1 MYIRW
6 DVPVELTGPVYR
18 ALHRMHSL
26 RNLRIK
32 SAGIPI
38 KLAISPSFATPPGG
52 WAAAPNPGTTI
63 AQNQGQAMLSAVPAF
78 TSTPGSAS
86 IAKRLG
92 KKAKGRLDD
101 AGLAGAFG
109 GFTGLASIAFT
120 DLTNLDYV
128 TDIANCIK
136 ASSTS
141 LRSLSLSLSWDLAQK
156 SRKATTAAPPAN
168 DVDDGDFSD
177 DTEDMLNSDLP
188 PPPPA
193 QPVSAADAKKDR
205 LAQDA
210 ILSKIFDMDGI
221 AAEGKRI
228 EKEVT
233 QTSENLNGATTGNL
247 KDSDFSLLADLAKS
261 LTAAL
266 IAKGSQKKQDIQRAM
281 ELLSKATNE
290 FMQSRDVAGTAG
302 PIDKPTIL
310 DDNDALGNP
319 VTDAA
324 LGFGATAA
332 TVPQPDTSSS
342 TIVPYTPNPSTGGFH
357 TSGPNTY
364 KPFDVSASMSFVPI
378 SDSHNQYTG
387 QHRTLRRSG

>member
-1 MYIRW
+1 
-6 DVPVELTGPVYR
+6 VPVELTGTVYR
-18 ALHRMHSL
+18 ALHKIHSL

-38 KLAISPSFATPPGG
+38 KLAISPSYSTPPGG

-78 TSTPGSAS
+78 TSTPAS

-101 AGLAGAFG
+101 AGVAGAFA
-109 GFTGLASIAFT
+109 GFTGLASVAFT
-120 DLTNLDYV
+120 DLTSLDYI

-156 SRKATTAAPPAN
+156 SRKSTTAAPPAN
-168 DVDDGDFSD
+168 DIDDGDFSD

-210 ILSKIFDMDGI
+210 ILSKIFDMEAV
-221 AAEGKRI
+221 AAEGKKI
-228 EKEVT
+228 EKEVS
-233 QTSENLNGATTGNL
+233 QSSENLNGATNGNV
-247 KDSDFSLLADLAKS
+247 KDTDFSLLADLAKS

-266 IAKGSQKKQDIQRAM
+266 IAKGSQRKQDIQRAM
-281 ELLSKATNE
+281 ELMSKATNE
-290 FMQSRDVAGTAG
+290 LMQPRDVAGTVG
-302 PIDKPTIL
+302 SVDKPTISN
-310 DDNDALGNP
+310 DNNAFESL
-319 VTDAA
+319 VTSATS
-324 LGFGATAA
+324 GFGATTAS
-332 TVPQPDTSSS
+332 VPQPDTSSS
-342 TIVPYTPNPSTGGFH
+342 ASMPYIPNPPTGGPES
-357 TSGPNTY
+357 SGLDIH
-364 KPFDVSASMSFVPI
+364 KPFDVSSSMPFVPMF
-378 SDSHNQYTG
+378 DSHDQHTDQYHTW
-387 QHRTLRRSG
+387 RRS

>member
-1 MYIRW
+1 
-6 DVPVELTGPVYR
+6 
-18 ALHRMHSL
+18 MHSL

-52 WAAAPNPGTTI
+52 WTAAPNPGTTI
-63 AQNQGQAMLSAVPAF
+63 SQNQGQATLSAVPAF

-101 AGLAGAFG
+101 AGAAGAFG
-109 GFTGLASIAFT
+109 GFNGLASIAFT

-136 ASSTS
+136 ASSKS
-141 LRSLSLSLSWDLAQK
+141 LRSLSLSLSWDLAQR
-156 SRKATTAAPPAN
+156 SRKATTTAPPAN

-210 ILSKIFDMDGI
+210 ILSKIFDMEGI

-233 QTSENLNGATTGNL
+233 QSSENLNGATTGNF
-247 KDSDFSLLADLAKS
+247 KDTDFSLLADLAKS

-266 IAKGSQKKQDIQRAM
+266 IAKGSQRKQDIQRAM
-281 ELLSKATNE
+281 EVMRKVTNE
-290 FMQSRDVAGTAG
+290 LMQSRDVAGTAG
-302 PIDKPTIL
+302 PIEKPTIL
-310 DDNDALGNP
+310 DVNDAFGNP
-319 VTDAA
+319 VTGAA

-332 TVPQPDTSSS
+332 TVLQPDKSSPTNVPYVPNQSTGVPDTS
-342 TIVPYTPNPSTGGFH
+342 GL
-357 TSGPNTY
+357 NTH
-364 KPFDVSASMSFVPI
+364 KPFDVSLSMSCIPM
-378 SDSHNQYTG
+378 SDTHNKYTG
-387 QHRTLRRSG
+387 QYRTLRRRG

>member
-6 DVPVELTGPVYR
+6 DAPVELSGTVYR
-18 ALHRMHSL
+18 ALHRIHSL

-38 KLAISPSFATPPGG
+38 KLAISPSYSTPPGG

-63 AQNQGQAMLSAVPAF
+63 AQNQGQATLSAVPAF
-78 TSTPGSAS
+78 TSTPGSAT

-101 AGLAGAFG
+101 AGAFA
-109 GFTGLASIAFT
+109 GFTGLASVAFT
-120 DLTNLDYV
+120 DLTSLDYV
-128 TDIANCIK
+128 TDIANCIR

-156 SRKATTAAPPAN
+156 SRKATTTAPPAN

-210 ILSKIFDMDGI
+210 ILSKIFDMEGV

-228 EKEVT
+228 EKEVS
-233 QTSENLNGATTGNL
+233 QSSENLNGATNGNV
-247 KDSDFSLLADLAKS
+247 KDTDFSLLADLAKS

-266 IAKGSQKKQDIQRAM
+266 IAKGSQRKQDIQRAM
-281 ELLSKATNE
+281 ELMSKATNE
-290 FMQSRDVAGTAG
+290 LMQSRDVAGTAG

-310 DDNDALGNP
+310 NDNDAFGNP
-319 VTDAA
+319 VTGAT

-332 TVPQPDTSSS
+332 TVPQTNTSSATSVPYTLNPLTGSPDTSGL
-342 TIVPYTPNPSTGGFH
+342 NLH
-357 TSGPNTY
+357 
-364 KPFDVSASMSFVPI
+364 KPFDVSSSI
-378 SDSHNQYTG
+378 SCIPMPDFHNQYTG
-387 QHRTLRRSG
+387 QHRTLQQSG